1 MTKPCVSKKEP
12 VWKVFII
19 SSILITVLAFTLIYM
34 QKFGLIKESTDYL
47 YSSTCI
53 LIILMSTLYS
63 SNYDIYKYIMNKIKI
78 TRRQLFTIHIPICI
92 ALIERAFTN
101 ILQILPYLQG
111 KGIIKP
117 AKGQL
122 VFNSPTIL
130 DKILSTSVVAPFLE
144 EFIFRLL
151 FFSVI
156 AYLLNK
162 ITKNKNISQ
171 KILDLDDISC
181 WILIVINSILFS
193 LMHLPDASNFHLYY
207 IGGIVNCIIYLKY
220 GFFSSVIAHSVY
232 NLVHLNFIFKLFIL

>member
-1 MTKPCVSKKEP
+1 MTKHCASKKKP
-12 VWKVFII
+12 AWKVFII
-19 SSILITVLAFTLIYM
+19 SSILIAVLAFFLIYM
-34 QKFGLIKESTDYL
+34 QKLGLIKESTDYL

-53 LIILMSTLYS
+53 LIILMSTLYC
-63 SNYDIYKYIMNKIKI
+63 SNYDTYKYIIDKIKI
-78 TRRQLFTIHIPICI
+78 TRRQLFTIYIPISV
-92 ALIERAFTN
+92 ALIERLVTN
-101 ILQILPYLQG
+101 ILQILSYMQG

-122 VFNSPTIL
+122 VFKSPTIL

-220 GFFSSVIAHSVY
+220 GFFSSVIAHSIY